1 MLKCSLFTRALAAKR
16 QQDVDW
22 TYIKTTED
30 NDKNGQVK
38 QPCCSQY
45 KGKKKSF
52 WAALFSQLS
61 FASRIISN
69 AYTINDKS
77 HKSSYNNVTAL

>member
-30 NDKNGQVK
+30 NYKNGQVK

-45 KGKKKSF
+45 KGEKKKLLGSTILTT
-52 WAALFSQLS
+52 LFC
-61 FASRIISN
+61 ISHHQQCVH
-69 AYTINDKS
+69 
-77 HKSSYNNVTAL
+77 HK

>member
-45 KGKKKSF
+45 KGGKKK
-52 WAALFSQLS
+52 
-61 FASRIISN
+61 ASGQH
-69 AYTINDKS
+69 YS
-77 HKSSYNNVTAL
+77 HNSLLHLASSAMHTP